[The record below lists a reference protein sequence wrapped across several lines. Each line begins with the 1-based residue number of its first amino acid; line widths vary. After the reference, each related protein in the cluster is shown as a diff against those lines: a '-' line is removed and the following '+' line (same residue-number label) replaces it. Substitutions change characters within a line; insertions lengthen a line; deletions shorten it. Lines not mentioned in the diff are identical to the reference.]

1 LVTQEAMMTG
11 VRFQTLEQYQG
22 NTGTLARRSLTVP
35 LSLAVHTALVGGLVL
50 FTLLRSEALPDPTSS
65 AVRAFFVEP
74 AAAPPP
80 PPPPP
85 KAAAVVSK
93 PRPATNPATVFTA
106 PVAAP
111 ERIVP
116 DDGSDLG
123 VADGSP
129 GGVEGGVS
137 GGVAGGIVGG
147 LPGVPAPPSPTVVR
161 IGGAVREPRKLKQ
174 VNPEYPAVARL
185 AHIEGIVVLECLI
198 DSDGRVKDVQVLRAP
213 PVLADAAVD
222 AVRQWVYAPT
232 LVNGVPSQ
240 ALMTVT
246 VRFELHSGIPRVG

>member
-1 LVTQEAMMTG
+1 MAGLH
-11 VRFQTLEQYQG
+11 FQTLEQYEV
-22 NTGTLARRSLTVP
+22 NAGTVARRSLTLP
-35 LSLAVHTALVGGLVL
+35 LSLALHTALIGGLVL

-85 KAAAVVSK
+85 KAAATLSK
-93 PRPATNPATVFTA
+93 PRPTTSTPVAFTA
-106 PVAAP
+106 PVD
-111 ERIVP
+111 VP
-116 DDGSDLG
+116 DRVVADAGSDLG
-123 VADGSP
+123 VT
-129 GGVEGGVS
+129 GGVPEGVDGGVP

-147 LPGVPAPPSPTVVR
+147 LPDAPAPPSPKVVR
-161 IGGAVREPRKLKQ
+161 IGGDVREPRKLKQ
-174 VNPEYPAVARL
+174 VNPEYPPLARA

-246 VRFELHSGIPRVG
+246 VRFELHSGIARVG